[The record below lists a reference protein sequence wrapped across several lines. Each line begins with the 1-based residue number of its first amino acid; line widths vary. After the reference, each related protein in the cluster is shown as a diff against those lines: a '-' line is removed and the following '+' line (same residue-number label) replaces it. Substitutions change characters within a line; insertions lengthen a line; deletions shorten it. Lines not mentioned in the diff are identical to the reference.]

1 MSSMIPKEL
10 VRAAMDLERP
20 EQVPVMCQL
29 SIGHML
35 LQLDVSPVEFWFDAG
50 TYAHGL
56 LELRDI
62 YDFDGILVSL
72 HGHDP
77 GWRNEVIKIEQLED
91 GSERVLW
98 RDGDSTFSPPDE
110 LPLHTPASTTVPPSI
125 EELDPDSIAPSI
137 SYIPVSQGLH
147 FPIDP
152 GHPYDAI
159 ERVLE
164 LAGETWS
171 IHGEVTSP
179 FDYLLD
185 ILGHEAAL
193 MALITH
199 GDKCLAVL
207 EHFTDGV
214 STIAREQAELGVDA
228 VKVSSPFAGMGFISP
243 EFYRTFVLPFESRV
257 VAAIRE
263 AGAHAYLHTCGE
275 IADRLEL
282 MIESGASGIECLDPP
297 PLGNVDLE
305 EAIERIGDRAFI
317 KGNLDSVN
325 LLLNSGIENIQKEI
339 GRTLQIGRKARGFIL
354 STACSVAP
362 RVPRENLRLLSRMVR
377 GR

>member
-1 MSSMIPKEL
+1 MMP
-10 VRAAMDLERP
+10 RR
-20 EQVPVMCQL
+20 
-29 SIGHML
+29 
-35 LQLDVSPVEFWFDAG
+35 
-50 TYAHGL
+50 
-56 LELRDI
+56 
-62 YDFDGILVSL
+62 
-72 HGHDP
+72 
-77 GWRNEVIKIEQLED
+77 
-91 GSERVLW
+91 
-98 RDGDSTFSPPDE
+98 
-110 LPLHTPASTTVPPSI
+110 
-125 EELDPDSIAPSI
+125 
-137 SYIPVSQGLH
+137 
-147 FPIDP
+147 
-152 GHPYDAI
+152 
-159 ERVLE
+159 
-164 LAGETWS
+164 
-171 IHGEVTSP
+171 
-179 FDYLLD
+179 
-185 ILGHEAAL
+185 
-193 MALITH
+193 
-199 GDKCLAVL
+199 
-207 EHFTDGV
+207 
-214 STIAREQAELGVDA
+214 IAREQAELGVDA

-325 LLLNSGIENIQKEI
+325 LLLNSGIEDIQKEI